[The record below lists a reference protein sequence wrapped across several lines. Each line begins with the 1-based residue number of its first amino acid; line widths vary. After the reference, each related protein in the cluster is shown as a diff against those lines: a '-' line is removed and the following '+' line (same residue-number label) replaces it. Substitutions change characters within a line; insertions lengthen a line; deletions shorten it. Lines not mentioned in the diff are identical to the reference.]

1 MGAVDSPGRSFYF
14 FSEIYLRGG
23 PVRAIEKLNPAEDV
37 QAGKELEGLKEFLTF
52 EVDKELFGIDILH
65 IHEILKPVPI
75 TRIPNVEGF
84 ILGVIN
90 LRGEIIPIMDLK
102 ELFGLGFCDILPST
116 RIIVVVNGEKRGGLL
131 VDSVK
136 QVVKIHRD
144 KISEAGAELSVS
156 YSELIESVSQ
166 YEETLVLNL
175 NLSKLIDF
183 TAEEN

>member
-1 MGAVDSPGRSFYF
+1 MKTID
-14 FSEIYLRGG
+14 
-23 PVRAIEKLNPAEDV
+23 KNNPAEED
-37 QAGKELEGLKEFLTF
+37 QTGKEVESLKEFLTF
-52 EVDKELFGIDILH
+52 EVDKEVFGIDILH

-75 TRIPNVEGF
+75 TRIPNVEPY

-116 RIIVVVNGEKRGGLL
+116 RIIVVVYGEKRGGLL

-136 QVVKIHRD
+136 QVVKVHKD
-144 KISEAGAELSVS
+144 KVNQADEELSVN

-166 YEETLVLNL
+166 FEDSLILNL
-175 NLSKLIDF
+175 NLSMLMEY
-183 TAEEN
+183 AGEES